1 MRGFVFIAA
10 VQQQKFSEVDRGGW
24 FGRRRGFFIRLG
36 LGAAAAVIAGVA
48 FLTFLPQIFGLF
60 APKLDL
66 SQDLYS
72 ANRPV
77 ALTFVDAKG
86 DVVGHRGAIVGQLAG
101 PLGRSLASR
110 PEPHPLLV
118 LVDGDAFEAGNLNRQ
133 ACTIGDLGTNKAEVL
148 AQVAH
153 AAGLASQ
160 AISSFIDETNVRSI
174 VREGD
179 LVLLAVDN
187 HRARALV
194 DRHLGALDDATL
206 ISGGNDET
214 DGNVQLVRRRDGWSV
229 DGHLTEV
236 RPELREA
243 ADGQERR
250 VVGCQVLAAESP
262 QLLVTNLLVASA
274 MLACLWQVLE
284 RGSVPY
290 SEVYLDAVQCQ
301 ARSRPWFR
309 LEAGAQ

>member
-1 MRGFVFIAA
+1 MASRIVLVGC
-10 VQQQKFSEVDRGGW
+10 GGI
-24 FGRRRGFFIRLG
+24 GSQL
-36 LGAAAAVIAGVA
+36 
-48 FLTFLPQIFGLF
+48 LP
-60 APKLDL
+60 
-66 SQDLYS
+66 
-72 ANRPV
+72 
-77 ALTFVDAKG
+77 
-86 DVVGHRGAIVGQLAG
+86 
-101 PLGRSLASR
+101 PLVRYLASR
-110 PEPHPLLV
+110 PDPRALLA
-118 LVDGDAFEAGNLNRQ
+118 LVDGDVFEAKNLVRQ
-133 ACTIGDLGTNKAEVL
+133 ACTTGDVGTNKAEVL

-187 HRARALV
+187 HRTRALV
-194 DRHLGALDDATL
+194 DDHLRLLDEATL

-214 DGNVQLVRRRDGWSV
+214 DGNVQLVRRRKGLSV
-229 DGHLTEV
+229 DGHLVEIHPEIGEV
-236 RPELREA
+236 AEHEEPA
-243 ADGQERR
+243 GD
-250 VVGCQVLAAESP
+250 GCQVLAAERP

-274 MLACLWQVLE
+274 MLACLWQISE

-290 SEVYLDAVQCQ
+290 SEVYLDAIQCQ